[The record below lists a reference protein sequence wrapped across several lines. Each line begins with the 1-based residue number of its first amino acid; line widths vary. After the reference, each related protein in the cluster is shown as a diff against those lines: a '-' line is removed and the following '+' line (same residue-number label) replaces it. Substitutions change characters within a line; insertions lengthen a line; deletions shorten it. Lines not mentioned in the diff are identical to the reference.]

1 MVLVVL
7 ARDAVYF
14 DPAELYAFV
23 AYGAQDVLNDLRMG
37 IFDVEVHVVYL
48 PGEAVLYLYQQQLR
62 HQHHRRREYR
72 ALDIA
77 RAADK
82 ADYRGRPEPGCGRQ
96 ALDALA
102 LCDDYCPRAY
112 EAYTGND
119 LRAETRDVRI
129 QVHRQEHVLA
139 RQCRHRRAEADQ
151 YMRAEARRAA
161 LVFALNAYEPSAQHG
176 EDKAERDRESIHFT
190 RKIENIKHAL
200 RLLRPLL
207 WISRPRAW
215 TVPPEARC
223 AGSASAGGS
232 TAVSLSARHD
242 RSAACPAPPR
252 ISAPPRA

>member
-72 ALDIA
+72 TLDIA

-82 ADYRGRPEPGCGRQ
+82 ADYRGRPEPGGGRQ
-96 ALDALA
+96 PLDALA
-102 LCDDYCPRAY
+102 LCDDYRPRADK
-112 EAYTGND
+112 ADTGND
-119 LRAETRDVRI
+119 LRAETRNVRI

-151 YMRAEARRAA
+151 YMCAEARRTA
-161 LVFALNAYEPSAQHG
+161 LVLPLDSDDAATEHRQDHPQGGGQQRYVPQ
-176 EDKAERDRESIHFT
+176 T
-190 RKIENIKHAL
+190 IK
-200 RLLRPLL
+200 
-207 WISRPRAW
+207 
-215 TVPPEARC
+215 
-223 AGSASAGGS
+223 
-232 TAVSLSARHD
+232 D
-242 RSAACPAPPR
+242 
-252 ISAPPRA
+252 